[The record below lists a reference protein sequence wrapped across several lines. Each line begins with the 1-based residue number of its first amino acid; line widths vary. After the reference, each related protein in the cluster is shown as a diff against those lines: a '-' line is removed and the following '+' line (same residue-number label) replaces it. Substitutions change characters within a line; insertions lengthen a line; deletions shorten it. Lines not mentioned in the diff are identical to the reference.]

1 MVREI
6 NQALRKRI
14 PPSWVNLTTNSFG
27 YIWLKSEK
35 CPKITNSYIKSNIFA
50 QSSLVIGPNMIW
62 KSQTKPKT
70 NILLTPL
77 LNAFWKYSVP
87 CLQQAAEAAANH
99 LQNEYLK
106 LLSMLLCFHARDVR
120 SSKVFEGLTGSW
132 LKHLPL
138 LFIIRILQV
147 KTNAMQCN
155 AIVSSRTSR
164 HFEETLHKLNKKCKL
179 STMYFS
185 SGNFK

>member
-1 MVREI
+1 MNPDVPRFHPFPSKTTVERSIANHEIDFPGRWRRWRGWRGWESRRRETRGREVNFMICDRALDRCFRGKWMKSRDFWVHISASAKQGMERLCKGRRSRFRRVVR
-6 NQALRKRI
+6 L
-14 PPSWVNLTTNSFG
+14 
-27 YIWLKSEK
+27 
-35 CPKITNSYIKSNIFA
+35 
-50 QSSLVIGPNMIW
+50 
-62 KSQTKPKT
+62 
-70 NILLTPL
+70 
-77 LNAFWKYSVP
+77 P

-155 AIVSSRTSR
+155 RQQS
-164 HFEETLHKLNKKCKL
+164 H
-179 STMYFS
+179 
-185 SGNFK
+185 

>member
-14 PPSWVNLTTNSFG
+14 PPSWVNLTTKSFG

-77 LNAFWKYSVP
+77 LNAFWKYSV
-87 CLQQAAEAAANH
+87 QQFCDIKWF
-99 LQNEYLK
+99 YT
-106 LLSMLLCFHARDVR
+106 F
-120 SSKVFEGLTGSW
+120 
-132 LKHLPL
+132 
-138 LFIIRILQV
+138 FIINFSPPQLEVWWWNFREVLFSGSPNN
-147 KTNAMQCN
+147 TRW
-155 AIVSSRTSR
+155 SFPELWS
-164 HFEETLHKLNKKCKL
+164 LNI
-179 STMYFS
+179 SGFS
-185 SGNFK
+185 KYTGFGGA

>member
-1 MVREI
+1 MRGREVNFMICDRALDRCFRGKWMKSRDFWVHISASAKQGMERLCKGRRSRFRRVVR
-6 NQALRKRI
+6 L
-14 PPSWVNLTTNSFG
+14 
-27 YIWLKSEK
+27 
-35 CPKITNSYIKSNIFA
+35 
-50 QSSLVIGPNMIW
+50 
-62 KSQTKPKT
+62 
-70 NILLTPL
+70 
-77 LNAFWKYSVP
+77 P

-155 AIVSSRTSR
+155 AMQSSAVALADTLKKHCINLIKSANCLPCISPLETSNKVVACTIGTTSL
-164 HFEETLHKLNKKCKL
+164 TLP
-179 STMYFS
+179 YYE
-185 SGNFK
+185 

>member
-1 MVREI
+1 MDEI
-6 NQALRKRI
+6 SGHLGSYFSLGKARHGKALQGK
-14 PPSWVNLTTNSFG
+14 
-27 YIWLKSEK
+27 
-35 CPKITNSYIKSNIFA
+35 A
-50 QSSLVIGPNMIW
+50 Q
-62 KSQTKPKT
+62 Q
-70 NILLTPL
+70 
-77 LNAFWKYSVP
+77 VP
-87 CLQQAAEAAANH
+87 ARGAAPVLAAGTVPAEAAANH

>member
-14 PPSWVNLTTNSFG
+14 PPSWVNLTTKSFG

-77 LNAFWKYSVP
+77 LNAFWKYSVWGRSRRGGEVGVEEGEGRLSTNSNSHSVGCFLSVKGCQDWWSIQWCSP
-87 CLQQAAEAAANH
+87 S
-99 LQNEYLK
+99 K
-106 LLSMLLCFHARDVR
+106 LLLVCI
-120 SSKVFEGLTGSW
+120 KVI
-132 LKHLPL
+132 
-138 LFIIRILQV
+138 FIIIIGR
-147 KTNAMQCN
+147 
-155 AIVSSRTSR
+155 
-164 HFEETLHKLNKKCKL
+164 FL
-179 STMYFS
+179 SFLTHHLEWARWWDIS
-185 SGNFK
+185 

>member
-1 MVREI
+1 MDEI
-6 NQALRKRI
+6 SGLLGSYFSLGKARHGKALQGK
-14 PPSWVNLTTNSFG
+14 
-27 YIWLKSEK
+27 
-35 CPKITNSYIKSNIFA
+35 A
-50 QSSLVIGPNMIW
+50 Q
-62 KSQTKPKT
+62 Q
-70 NILLTPL
+70 
-77 LNAFWKYSVP
+77 VP
-87 CLQQAAEAAANH
+87 AHGAAPMLAAGTVPAEAAANH

-106 LLSMLLCFHARDVR
+106 LLSMLLCFHARDVH

>member
-1 MVREI
+1 MLPSHTCSAPQHPSTREVYFMICDRALDRCFRGKWMKSRDFWVHISASAKQGMERLCKGRRSRFRRVVR
-6 NQALRKRI
+6 L
-14 PPSWVNLTTNSFG
+14 
-27 YIWLKSEK
+27 
-35 CPKITNSYIKSNIFA
+35 
-50 QSSLVIGPNMIW
+50 
-62 KSQTKPKT
+62 
-70 NILLTPL
+70 
-77 LNAFWKYSVP
+77 P

>member
-77 LNAFWKYSVP
+77 LNAFWKYSVQRPTWGRWLPWWQLGGDSLLCNTSMCSLTIYPRIYSIFFNSCQP
-87 CLQQAAEAAANH
+87 C
-99 LQNEYLK
+99 K
-106 LLSMLLCFHARDVR
+106 LLTFR
-120 SSKVFEGLTGSW
+120 SATCQNCIQGSW
-132 LKHLPL
+132 PRLLPSWG
-138 LFIIRILQV
+138 
-147 KTNAMQCN
+147 
-155 AIVSSRTSR
+155 VSALEELNSSLHRSTYSWQNSRRNRT
-164 HFEETLHKLNKKCKL
+164 K
-179 STMYFS
+179 
-185 SGNFK
+185 

>member
-1 MVREI
+1 MDEI
-6 NQALRKRI
+6 SGHLGSYFSLGKARHGKALQGK
-14 PPSWVNLTTNSFG
+14 
-27 YIWLKSEK
+27 
-35 CPKITNSYIKSNIFA
+35 A
-50 QSSLVIGPNMIW
+50 Q
-62 KSQTKPKT
+62 Q
-70 NILLTPL
+70 
-77 LNAFWKYSVP
+77 VP
-87 CLQQAAEAAANH
+87 ARGAAPMLAAGTVPAEAAANH

-155 AIVSSRTSR
+155 AMQSSAVALADTLKKHCINLIKSANCLPCISPLETSNKVVACTIGTTSL
-164 HFEETLHKLNKKCKL
+164 TLP
-179 STMYFS
+179 YYE
-185 SGNFK
+185 

>member
-14 PPSWVNLTTNSFG
+14 PPSWVNLTTNSSG

-87 CLQQAAEAAANH
+87 PAVVLLANRIALH
-99 LQNEYLK
+99 ELFTKKNTASLAVRKSWRIDLGLNYLRNTYFECRIK
-106 LLSMLLCFHARDVR
+106 QFMSYVLLLC
-120 SSKVFEGLTGSW
+120 
-132 LKHLPL
+132 
-138 LFIIRILQV
+138 
-147 KTNAMQCN
+147 
-155 AIVSSRTSR
+155 
-164 HFEETLHKLNKKCKL
+164 
-179 STMYFS
+179 
-185 SGNFK
+185 